1 MKEDDSRRFLVA
13 CYDLP
18 RGPCLLQKHSICAP
32 RRSKTKRGDGGGLCC
47 IFFGFPSRY
56 IDILECK
63 CGDEPLV
70 FFFSLISTLLVT
82 PLWKWNIYSVRSSR
96 CRDLYISHK
105 RFQKSRNHLAIFRQE
120 ESRRA
125 QGLPVRCNI
134 ANTVKTSPASNFVGT
149 AYGTL
154 FFFLFTSRGS
164 ARAGELRR
172 SNTVSTMTYRWLFLS
187 AIEAEVAHRP
197 FFALSESELTA
208 AWPEFLLSPC

>member
-1 MKEDDSRRFLVA
+1 MQM
-13 CYDLP
+13 
-18 RGPCLLQKHSICAP
+18 RGRTTCL
-32 RRSKTKRGDGGGLCC
+32 
-47 IFFGFPSRY
+47 
-56 IDILECK
+56 
-63 CGDEPLV
+63 
-70 FFFSLISTLLVT
+70 FFSLISTLLVT